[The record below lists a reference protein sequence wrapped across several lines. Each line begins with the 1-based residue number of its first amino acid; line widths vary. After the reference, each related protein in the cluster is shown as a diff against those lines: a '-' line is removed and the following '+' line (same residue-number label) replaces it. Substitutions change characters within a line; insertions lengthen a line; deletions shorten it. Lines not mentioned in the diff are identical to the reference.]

1 MNKLAL
7 GISEPILTGS
17 PTEKYNPSIV
27 QISPDLIDSGS
38 SCGVPTNRYW
48 IYFPPGHIDT
58 SGSDINPQGSFI
70 ETSSWNNFPTSSYHY
85 QPKNDILQGLQNI
98 VRNSRNA
105 VAPRFI
111 FVVASHPR
119 PSRRCI
125 TICKTNRQIPM
136 VVKKRLVSETDSYLQ
151 ILSGQ
156 ESNTKPRIAFGD
168 SYTYVQGTHGHQNYS
183 FVGDAFDF
191 AFDEQTLLSN
201 KIVQNQVTI
210 TPLTESFFYLPI

>member
-1 MNKLAL
+1 
-7 GISEPILTGS
+7 
-17 PTEKYNPSIV
+17 
-27 QISPDLIDSGS
+27 
-38 SCGVPTNRYW
+38 
-48 IYFPPGHIDT
+48 
-58 SGSDINPQGSFI
+58 
-70 ETSSWNNFPTSSYHY
+70 
-85 QPKNDILQGLQNI
+85 
-98 VRNSRNA
+98 
-105 VAPRFI
+105 
-111 FVVASHPR
+111 
-119 PSRRCI
+119 
-125 TICKTNRQIPM
+125 M

-210 TPLTESFFYLPI
+210 TP